1 MIFFCKIK
9 FIIGTILGIFI
20 LLTGILLTVFI
31 SQKPQDIR
39 QHAVALGN
47 IFIDY
52 ASPIRKLDTGAIGMD
67 VSGYGYP
74 NVFANDQVEQQK
86 LKTLGIKYMRM
97 DLKYST
103 GRFNKQDSLRR
114 KWM

>member
-1 MIFFCKIK
+1 
-9 FIIGTILGIFI
+9 
-20 LLTGILLTVFI
+20 
-31 SQKPQDIR
+31 
-39 QHAVALGN
+39 
-47 IFIDY
+47 
-52 ASPIRKLDTGAIGMD
+52 MD

-103 GRFNKQDSLRR
+103 PGNPTSQIVCGGDGCDTRWTGDQ
-114 KWM
+114 WVQAI